1 MKIFLKTK
9 DVVQLMRPHQY
20 VKNLFIFFPLFF
32 AGQITNIELLSKS
45 FVAFLAF
52 CLTASSIYI
61 LNDIKDVNEDREHS
75 KKKYRPITSGLIS
88 EKIGSFLI
96 VILALSGA
104 ILIFSQSLKALA
116 ILGVYFILN
125 IGYCY
130 RLKHIPLI
138 DVTIIAVGFVLRV
151 YLGAA
156 VTGVHITHWIVLMT
170 FLLALFLAIAKR
182 RDDVLHFLDTGKK
195 MRKVIDGYNLQLVD
209 SIMIIMASV
218 VIVTY
223 ILYTTSA
230 EVLLRIQNEYLYITT
245 LFVILGIMRYLQIS
259 FVEKNSG
266 SPSNILL
273 KDRLL
278 QLVLLA
284 WILAFTY
291 IIYF

>member
-1 MKIFLKTK
+1 MINNFRN
-9 DVVQLMRPHQY
+9 VVKLMRPQQY

-32 AGQITNIELLSKS
+32 AGQITNIELLLKS
-45 FVAFLAF
+45 FVAFVAF
-52 CLTASSIYI
+52 SLTASSIYI
-61 LNDIKDVNEDREHS
+61 LNDIKDVEEDREHP
-75 KKKYRPITSGLIS
+75 KKKNRPIAAGLIS
-88 EKIGSFLI
+88 EKTASFLI
-96 VILALSGA
+96 VILAILGA
-104 ILIFSQSLKALA
+104 LLLFSQSLKALGV
-116 ILGVYFILN
+116 LMVYFILN

-138 DVTIIAVGFVLRV
+138 DITIIAIGFVLRV
-151 YLGAA
+151 FLGSQ
-156 VTGVHITHWIVLMT
+156 VTGIHITHWIVLMT

-182 RDDVLHFLDTGKK
+182 RDDVLHFIDTGKK

-209 SIMIIMASV
+209 GIMMIMASV
-218 VIVTY
+218 VIVAY

-230 EVLLRIQNEYLYITT
+230 EVSLRIQNDYLYLTT

-266 SPSNILL
+266 SPTKVLL
-273 KDRLL
+273 KDIFL

-284 WILAFTY
+284 WILAFTC

>member
-1 MKIFLKTK
+1 MINNFRNVLK
-9 DVVQLMRPHQY
+9 LMRPQQY

-32 AGQITNIELLSKS
+32 AGQITNIELLLKS
-45 FVAFLAF
+45 FVAFVAF
-52 CLTASSIYI
+52 SLTASSIYI
-61 LNDIKDVNEDREHS
+61 LNDIKDVEEDREHP
-75 KKKYRPITSGLIS
+75 KKKNRPIAAGLIS
-88 EKIGSFLI
+88 EKTASFLI
-96 VILALSGA
+96 VIFA
-104 ILIFSQSLKALA
+104 ILGALLLYSQSLKALGV
-116 ILGVYFILN
+116 LMVYFILN

-138 DVTIIAVGFVLRV
+138 DITIIAIGFVLRV
-151 YLGAA
+151 FLGSQ
-156 VTGVHITHWIVLMT
+156 VTGIHITHWIVLMT

-182 RDDVLHFLDTGKK
+182 RDDVLHFIDTGKK

-209 SIMIIMASV
+209 GIMMIMASV
-218 VIVTY
+218 VIVAY

-230 EVLLRIQNEYLYITT
+230 EVSLRIQNDYLYLTT

-266 SPSNILL
+266 SPTKVLL
-273 KDRLL
+273 KDIFL

-284 WILAFTY
+284 WILAFTC